1 MTKYKK
7 YYAYA
12 GENLYQWE
20 VKLVI
25 YQKDDEYKFVLTD
38 DEDTIYIASNYVNQ
52 ETANALE
59 EAIDEIMYNPA
70 RYESLSDIF
79 DTLQDTSYGQVFY
92 WGEKFAP
99 QLTDGV
105 LLLSLSEQPTKIKRR
120 L

>member
-7 YYAYA
+7 YCA
-12 GENLYQWE
+12 GENYFKWE

-52 ETANALE
+52 ATANALE
-59 EAIDEIMYNPA
+59 EAIDEIMYISA
-70 RYESLSDIF
+70 RYESLSDIY

-92 WGEKFAP
+92 WGEKIAP

-105 LLLSLSEQPTKIKRR
+105 LLLSLSE
-120 L
+120 